1 MKITRLV
8 AQQKNENRANVY
20 IDDEFAFG
28 LQIETIYKFSLHRG
42 MELTKAQIE
51 EIKKEDSYYSCYAY
65 TLNIVEKAWKTAA
78 QVRKKLEKKEYA
90 PEIIERVIQR
100 MLEIGLIPTDEQFAE
115 LYTEIESESNWKS
128 RRAIANKLK
137 LKGVDNDVIENHV
150 SQLDDRDVILK
161 VAEKRLRLYKNLPR
175 NAARQK
181 LTQYLIGRGFD
192 YADVEWAVNETIGSD
207 ENIDYTPDDNDFD
220 FEEVLRLA
228 NEKKDKLAG
237 ETLQS
242 ARRKVY
248 QFLISRH
255 IPPDLA
261 KDVMQ
266 QMKFDNPPEAPK
278 QPVVKEKPQKEYELT
293 EVLELVRKKK
303 QQYGDIHPLKAKQK
317 LYQFL
322 AGKGIGYDIIR
333 EAIDQLFSGSDD
345 EDWGYDA

>member
-20 IDDEFAFG
+20 IDDEFVFG

-78 QVRKKLEKKEYA
+78 QVRKKLEKKEYD

-150 SQLDDRDVILK
+150 S
-161 VAEKRLRLYKNLPR
+161 
-175 NAARQK
+175 
-181 LTQYLIGRGFD
+181 
-192 YADVEWAVNETIGSD
+192 
-207 ENIDYTPDDNDFD
+207 
-220 FEEVLRLA
+220 
-228 NEKKDKLAG
+228 
-237 ETLQS
+237 
-242 ARRKVY
+242 
-248 QFLISRH
+248 
-255 IPPDLA
+255 
-261 KDVMQ
+261 
-266 QMKFDNPPEAPK
+266 
-278 QPVVKEKPQKEYELT
+278 
-293 EVLELVRKKK
+293 
-303 QQYGDIHPLKAKQK
+303 
-317 LYQFL
+317 
-322 AGKGIGYDIIR
+322 
-333 EAIDQLFSGSDD
+333 
-345 EDWGYDA
+345 